1 MAGALKLKT
10 WFHDVLHMPVS
21 FAQLGIPEPNLE
33 LLNQRLHQ
41 NKGAVMPGYFPLDAD
56 TTMQIYKLAL

>member
-1 MAGALKLKT
+1 
-10 WFHDVLHMPVS
+10 MPVN

-33 LLNQRLHQ
+33 LLNERLHK
-41 NKGAVMPGYFPLDAD
+41 NKGTVMPGYFPLDAE